1 MLAVLLLVFAPHVTH
16 LPIWESALIVALLAW
31 RAVTAQRQWRMPP
44 KFLRAALV
52 IAAVGG
58 TYASFGRVSG
68 QTAGTALLCV
78 MVALKLVELRE
89 RRDVMVMV
97 FLMYFQIGRAHVCT
111 PVTNAPLVCR

>member
-1 MLAVLLLVFAPHVTH
+1 
-16 LPIWESALIVALLAW
+16 
-31 RAVTAQRQWRMPP
+31 MPP

-89 RRDVMVMV
+89 RRDVMVML
-97 FLMYFQIGRAHVCT
+97 FLMYFLLITHFFFSQEIWTRSEERRAGKRCVHICSSRERQD
-111 PVTNAPLVCR
+111 P

>member
-1 MLAVLLLVFAPHVTH
+1 MERGLNDYLPVATLLRMLAVLLLVFAPHVTH

-31 RAVTAQRQWRMPP
+31 RAVAAQRQWRMPP

-58 TYASFGRVSG
+58 PYASFGRVSG

-78 MVALKLVELRE
+78 MVALDRKSTRLNSR
-89 RRDVMVMV
+89 
-97 FLMYFQIGRAHVCT
+97 H
-111 PVTNAPLVCR
+111 